1 MQQRA
6 FHAQKSSCACLPHVL
21 DSQQPL
27 PLGPRKPASIL
38 LLHCPVTCHPH
49 FLPSPE
55 CVSPVPAPPPTSPLQ
70 KAPSP
75 CLWVQLPQPQA
86 RMRYSLQVLQLLDS
100 TLLTLSGEVP
110 SPKASPCCLQKQ
122 PWHPELLSSFREI
135 LISACAQLC
144 PTLHEPMD
152 YSPPGTSVHGIFSGK
167 NTGVGCQ
174 VIVPIQE
181 SNLPL

>member
-6 FHAQKSSCACLPHVL
+6 FHAQKSSCACLPHIL
-21 DSQQPL
+21 DGQQPL

-38 LLHCPVTCHPH
+38 LLLCSVTCHPH

-86 RMRYSLQVLQLLDS
+86 RMHYSLQVLQLLDS

-110 SPKASPCCLQKQ
+110 SSKASLCCLQNSLGTLSYSHHLGKFLYQLVRSCVQLFMSPWTVAHQ
-122 PWHPELLSSFREI
+122 PPLSMGFSRQEHWSGLHP
-135 LISACAQLC
+135 
-144 PTLHEPMD
+144 
-152 YSPPGTSVHGIFSGK
+152 
-167 NTGVGCQ
+167 
-174 VIVPIQE
+174 
-181 SNLPL
+181 